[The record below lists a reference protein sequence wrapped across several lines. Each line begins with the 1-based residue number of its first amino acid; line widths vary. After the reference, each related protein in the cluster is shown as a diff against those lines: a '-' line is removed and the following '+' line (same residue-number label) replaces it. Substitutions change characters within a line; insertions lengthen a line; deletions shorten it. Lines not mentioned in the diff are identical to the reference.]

1 MYISS
6 DGSEASTTISYL
18 VDSLRLALSIS
29 PYSIP
34 CDQNLGIEMK
44 RVADFSDIT
53 TYKVRKLL
61 TYLDPSGRLQCVS
74 CSLKKNVVEIVVRY
88 AQTGDYYKLSL
99 EE

>member
-1 MYISS
+1 MYLNSE
-6 DGSEASTTISYL
+6 GSEASTNISYL

-34 CDQNLGIEMK
+34 CDMNMGIEMK
-44 RVADFSDIT
+44 RVVDFYDIT

-61 TYLDPSGRLQCVS
+61 SYIDPSGNLQCVS
-74 CSLKKNVVEIVVRY
+74 CELKKNVVEIVVRY
-88 AQTGDYYKLSL
+88 TQTGDYYKLSL